1 MKKLVTRS
9 YPVTNGWFEMPPFG
23 PEGNVYK
30 SAAICTSRRGNLVR
44 ANVLMEH
51 LPTFG
56 SFVDV
61 SAVNAND
68 ALMLA
73 TEMRMAD
80 GVLSSVR
87 LDYRVAS
94 ITETEIVLESHFS
107 ILGAIRTARNVALSD
122 VSTAVIG
129 RQGIRRSKIS
139 ERDPHR
145 DLVFEAMDA
154 AERALVAKGIATKA
168 RETSECIFVKK
179 GVRLDLRRFREG
191 WRLKGFQR
199 QQGPT
204 SIKIKVPE
212 GAASAMS
219 AAGLAA

>member
-1 MKKLVTRS
+1 MRKIVTRS

-44 ANVLMEH
+44 ANVLMEY

-56 SFVDV
+56 SYVDV
-61 SAVNAND
+61 AAVNAND

-80 GVLSSVR
+80 GELSSVR
-87 LDYRVAS
+87 LDYRVVS

-107 ILGAIRTARNVALSD
+107 ILGAIRAARNVALSD

-129 RQGIRRSKIS
+129 RQGIRRSKIA
-139 ERDPHR
+139 EQDPYR

-154 AERALVAKGIATKA
+154 AERALVAKGIPAKA
-168 RETSECIFVKK
+168 RETSECVFIKK
-179 GVRLDLRRFREG
+179 GIRLDLRRFREG
-191 WRLKGFQR
+191 WRLKSFKR
-199 QQGPT
+199 VQGANA
-204 SIKIKVPE
+204 IKIKVPE
-212 GAASAMS
+212 GAVSAM
-219 AAGLAA
+219 AAPGLAA